1 MIVFFTLKKKPS
13 SSDFWEEK
21 ICFLS
26 VAGAMW
32 FHSALVWPHLEHC
45 VEAWGPQ
52 HKKDAELLEQIQR
65 RAMKMIKRLEHLSYE
80 EILCLLDLFS
90 LEKTT
95 LEEDLI
101 VDFQY
106 LKWACKQEGGPTF
119 CTVW

>member
-1 MIVFFTLKKKPS
+1 
-13 SSDFWEEK
+13 
-21 ICFLS
+21 
-26 VAGAMW
+26 MW

-65 RAMKMIKRLEHLSYE
+65 KAMKRIKRLEHLSYE

-106 LKWACKQEGGPTF
+106 LK
-119 CTVW
+119 